1 MIIDY
6 FKAAKSMQNGGSFA
20 AAISDAYF
28 AADSHNQKILINA
41 FNHLFEKHAHK
52 SEQYILDH
60 IAACAPCKFDSI
72 KQFSDFQLCNID
84 AGEIVQILIDKQ
96 LITFCHES
104 QSYSIV

>member
-1 MIIDY
+1 MTIDY
-6 FKAAKSMQNGGSFA
+6 FKAARSMQNGGSFC

-28 AADSHNQKILINA
+28 VADSNNRELLINA
-41 FNHLFEKHAHK
+41 FHHLFEKHADK

-60 IAACAPCKFDSI
+60 IAASSPCTFESI

-84 AGEIVQILIDKQ
+84 AGEIIQILFDKQ

>member
-1 MIIDY
+1 MTIDY
-6 FKAAKSMQNGGSFA
+6 FKAAKAMQNGGSFS

-28 AADSHNQKILINA
+28 VADSNNRNILINA
-41 FNHLFEKHAHK
+41 FHDLFEKHADH
-52 SEQYILDH
+52 SETYILDH
-60 IAACAPCKFDSI
+60 IAACTPCTFESI